1 MARAHAHSPTVM
13 FDALSF
19 LPPLRR
25 GVKLGWR
32 ACCGLASVHCKRSP
46 ADGLNLVVS
55 EVKRGVPCGGG
66 TQHAVRL
73 VHAHWGRNPQHVLIN
88 HFSTNKTQFRAPD
101 VVLEQPVV

>member
-1 MARAHAHSPTVM
+1 M
-13 FDALSF
+13 
-19 LPPLRR
+19 
-25 GVKLGWR
+25 
-32 ACCGLASVHCKRSP
+32 
-46 ADGLNLVVS
+46 
-55 EVKRGVPCGGG
+55 KRGVPCGGG